1 MKPTRLPKPVQHPD
15 RTWWIPRCP
24 PHYTQSCGP
33 YASRAEAEEDRQGM
47 LRLLNTPE
55 WRSHINDLEE
65 EGEI

>member
-1 MKPTRLPKPVQHPD
+1 MKPTRLPKPVQKPD
-15 RTWWIPRCP
+15 GWWIPRCP

-33 YASRAEAEEDRQGM
+33 YGSKTEAEEDRQGM

-55 WRSHINDLEE
+55 WRSHIDDLID

>member
-1 MKPTRLPKPVQHPD
+1 MKPTRLPKPVHKLD
-15 RTWWIPRCP
+15 GWWIPRCP

-33 YASRAEAEEDRQGM
+33 YASRAAAEEDRQGM

-55 WRSHINDLEE
+55 WRSHIDDLTE